1 MALYGSLAGWRA
13 YALARGNEAPTDA
26 TDEVAGAALQRAS
39 DHIRYRYVANLLPGY
54 DETLD
59 VVEPATY
66 EAANLE
72 LATPG
77 FFTKTYTPDQ
87 QKVLT
92 QASDVKWTVVGG
104 GSSTYGAGPT
114 STLINA
120 MFEPYILDRDAPSF
134 AFAAIGGRCG

>member
-1 MALYGSLAGWRA
+1 MYGSLAGWRT
-13 YALARGNEAPTDA
+13 YATERGLSAPSDASDTDA
-26 TDEVAGAALQRAS
+26 TAALVRAS

-54 DETLD
+54 DETLG

-77 FFTKTYTPDQ
+77 FFTKTYTPAD

-92 QASDVKWTVVGG
+92 EVKGIKWTVVGDAK
-104 GSSTYGAGPT
+104 SSFSAAPV
-114 STLINA
+114 STLIEA
-120 MFEPYILDRDAPSF
+120 MFDPFIEDEAAPYF
-134 AFAAIGGRCG
+134 AFRSVGAA

>member
-1 MALYGSLAGWRA
+1 MYGSLTDWRA
-13 YALARGNEAPTDA
+13 YALARGNTAPTDA
-26 TDEVAGAALQRAS
+26 TDDVAEAALVRAS
-39 DHIRYRYVANLLPGY
+39 DHIQYRYVANLLPGY
-54 DETLD
+54 DDTLS

-77 FFTKTYTPDQ
+77 FFSKTYTPDQ

-92 QASDVKWTVVGG
+92 GVGNIKWTVIGD
-104 GSSTYGAGPT
+104 GSSTYGAAPT

-120 MFEPYILDRDAPSF
+120 MFEPYVFDRDKPSF
-134 AFAAIGGRCG
+134 MLQSIGPRCG